1 MDFFNRL
8 LVQMCALIT
17 ERILH
22 DAELEGQVAETLE
35 VAYATSFLIAA
46 SAKIWT
52 PTLPLSTKL
61 LLED

>member
-1 MDFFNRL
+1 
-8 LVQMCALIT
+8 MCALIT